1 MMIGGENMEKVLTT
15 EGVVDNIIFSN
26 SENGY
31 CVFSLS
37 DDEGEGAEAEL
48 VCVGYLP
55 DINEGESIKV
65 TGSIVNHPAYGRQL
79 SVAAYEKTLPKT
91 ERGIEKYLGSGL
103 IKGIGAGLSKRI
115 VKMFGDKTFD
125 VIEENPMRLAE
136 VKGIS
141 KEKAMDIGA
150 VFHEQAALRRVIVYL
165 DKYGISP
172 VYAMKIFRRYG
183 EKAIE
188 TVEKNPYRLADEIQ
202 GIGFKI
208 ADGIAFKMG
217 VEPDSPFRIKAGVK
231 YVLNLASQ
239 SGHTYL
245 PLDSLVKNTVTVLGV
260 GEELISDIT
269 SQMGAEQKVFCE
281 KTEEGIRVY
290 LNIYYYAESYT
301 ARKLLELD
309 KTAEKTVFDFKE
321 DMRYLEKDCGLS
333 LAYEQKTAV
342 KEAMERGVCVI
353 TGGPGT
359 GKTTTI
365 NAIIKLLLAEKYE
378 IVLAAPTGRAAKRM
392 TEATGIEAKTI
403 HRLLGTGFLAENSRH
418 QTFEKDEDNPIEAD
432 VIIVDESSMIDLML
446 MYSLLKAIPHGT
458 KLIIVGDSYQLPSV
472 GAGSVLKDIITSGCI
487 KVVRLTEVFRQ
498 AAESDIVMNA
508 HKINNGEYPDLAKR
522 GGDFFFI
529 KRLDIND
536 VINEIV
542 GLIKTRLPKFLE
554 CSALKD
560 IQVLTPMRKN
570 PLGVANLNIVLQEA
584 LNPKSPYKCEKE
596 YRSTVFREGDK
607 VMQIKNNYNIIW
619 NVMENG
625 VFVDEGTGVFNG
637 DEGII
642 YKINSGSE
650 YIEVVFDENKH
661 VKYDFS
667 QLDELELSYAVTIHK
682 SQGSEYKAVIIP
694 AFNAPANLLSRNLL
708 YTAVTRARELCVIVG
723 NPAIIKKMIDN
734 NKEINRYSALCDRI
748 KEMSEII

>member
-1 MMIGGENMEKVLTT
+1 MEKVLTT
-15 EGVVDNIIFSN
+15 EGVVESIIYSN
-26 SENGY
+26 PENGY

-37 DDEGEGAEAEL
+37 DDEGEGKEAEL

-55 DINEGESIKV
+55 DLNEGESIKV
-65 TGSIVNHPAYGRQL
+65 TGSIINHPSYGRQL

-125 VIEENPMRLAE
+125 VIEENPMCLAE
-136 VKGIS
+136 VRGIS

-150 VFHEQAALRRVIVYL
+150 VFHEQAELRRVIVYL
-165 DKYGISP
+165 DRYGISP

-208 ADGIAFKMG
+208 ADGIAFNMG
-217 VEPDSPFRIKAGVK
+217 VEADSPFRIKAGIK

-245 PLDSLVKNTVTVLGV
+245 PLESLIKNTVTVLGV
-260 GEELISDIT
+260 GEELISDVT
-269 SQMGAEQKVFCE
+269 YEMGAEQKVFCE
-281 KTEEGIRVY
+281 KRQEEVRVY
-290 LNIYYYAESYT
+290 LNIYYYAENYT
-301 ARKLLELD
+301 ARKLLELER
-309 KTAEKTVFDFKE
+309 TAEKTAFDFKE
-321 DMRYLEKDCGLS
+321 DMNYLERDCGLS

-342 KEAMERGVCVI
+342 KEAMENGVCVI

-365 NAIIKLLLAEKYE
+365 NAIIKLLQAENNE

-392 TEATGIEAKTI
+392 TEATGLEAKTI
-403 HRLLGTGFLAENSRH
+403 HRLLDTGFLAENSRH

-432 VIIVDESSMIDLML
+432 VVIVDESSMIDLML
-446 MYSLLKAIPHGT
+446 MYSLLKAVPHGT

-472 GAGSVLKDIITSGCI
+472 GAGSVLKDIIASGCI
-487 KVVRLTEVFRQ
+487 KVARLTEVFRQ

-508 HKINNGEYPDLAKR
+508 HKINRGEYPDLSKR
-522 GGDFFFI
+522 GSDFFFI
-529 KRLDIND
+529 KRLDINE

-542 GLIKTRLPKFLE
+542 GLIKTRLPGYLE
-554 CSALKD
+554 CDPIKD
-560 IQVLTPMRKN
+560 IQALTPMRKN
-570 PLGVANLNIVLQEA
+570 PLGVANLNLVLQEA
-584 LNPKSPYKCEKE
+584 LNPKSSFKAEKE
-596 YRSTVFREGDK
+596 YRNTVFREGDK

-619 NVMENG
+619 SIIEQG
-625 VFVDEGTGVFNG
+625 QIVDEGTGVFNG
-637 DEGII
+637 DEGIVLR
-642 YKINSGSE
+642 INSGDE

-667 QLDELELSYAVTIHK
+667 QLEELELSYAVTIHK
-682 SQGSEYKAVIIP
+682 SQGSEYRAVIIP
-694 AFNAPANLLSRNLL
+694 AFNAPASLLSRNLL

-723 NPAIIKKMIDN
+723 SPNIIKRMIDN
-734 NKEINRYSALCDRI
+734 NREINRYSALYDRL
-748 KEMSEII
+748 KEMEEIL